1 IQYVEC
7 FIDIPLRGYVKID
20 PLFSSLHALIVINS
34 HALSERY
41 LRSQSSNVDLSESR
55 QAPTGENR

>member
-1 IQYVEC
+1 Q
-7 FIDIPLRGYVKID
+7 FITLIINIPLWGYVKTN
-20 PLFSSLHALIVINS
+20 PHFSSLPALIVINS